1 MIAAFFLVNGIAAL
15 VGLIVFPIYLIAK
28 DWFCDW
34 RDVRALKETQQRH
47 ARLLT
52 RCRRYRDEGAE
63 IPDELRHDLQCTRS
77 RYNQLTARLGRDYEE
92 SYPIEHDWSL

>member
-1 MIAAFFLVNGIAAL
+1 MIAALRDAAL
-15 VGLIVFPIYLIAK
+15 VALVVFPIYLIAK

-34 RDVRALKETQQRH
+34 RDMHALKETQQSY
-47 ARLLT
+47 ARLLA

-77 RYNQLTARLGRDYEE
+77 RYNTLVWKLGQDAEKR
-92 SYPIEHDWSL
+92 YPIEHDWSL